1 MHFGLKY
8 MQVKLF
14 GKELKTTPK
23 ILVFTFLQTIN
34 NSKDFDNICF
44 KNISNSS
51 FAVSLSSFAIEKLS
65 RYLKKDMEDE
75 LI

>member
-1 MHFGLKY
+1 
-8 MQVKLF
+8 MQVKSF
-14 GKELKTTPK
+14 GKELKKTPISAKTTPK
-23 ILVFTFLQTIN
+23 ILVFTFLQKIN

-51 FAVSLSSFAIEKLS
+51 FAIKKLS
-65 RYLKKDMEDE
+65 RYLKKDMEDGGPGFE